1 MRILCLM
8 RFRDGTRTYEMGD
21 VVTVPDQDG
30 IRFAAYGWAGEV
42 PEQSSVKTETDFAS
56 AQLRGSGVTNKGI

>member
-1 MRILCLM
+1 M

-42 PEQSSVKTETDFAS
+42 PEQSSVKTETDLQVHNS
-56 AQLRGSGVTNKGI
+56 RLGVTNKGI